1 MDVVEEDDREPV
13 CRGRGEH
20 LPEVGA
26 AHGQDELVSGEVVFA
41 ARQRHVD
48 EQFLR

>member
-26 AHGQDELVSGEVVFA
+26 AHGQHEAVRVEQRVA
-41 ARQRHVD
+41 AAHGQVGQQLL
-48 EQFLR
+48 E